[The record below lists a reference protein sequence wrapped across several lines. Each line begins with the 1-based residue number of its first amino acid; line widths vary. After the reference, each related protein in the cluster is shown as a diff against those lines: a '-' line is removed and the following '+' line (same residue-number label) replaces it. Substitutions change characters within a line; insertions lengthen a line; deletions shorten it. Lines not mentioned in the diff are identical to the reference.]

1 MRRAPILLAL
11 TMAFVAA
18 GCGGGGDSTGTV
30 ATGTVATD
38 TTASAGASGCQNVEA
53 PAARKDG
60 NETAPTTKLDP
71 TKTYTLTFDTSCGT
85 FVVTLDQKLAPNTAA
100 SLVSLANK
108 GFFDKTVFHRIV
120 PGFVIQGGDPLQDGT
135 GGAGYSTVDKP
146 KPDSAYVKGVVAM
159 AKTGAEPAG
168 TGGSQFFIVT
178 GDDIGLPPDYAIVGK
193 VTDGQSVV
201 DTIGKLGDPATE
213 KPLQP
218 VVVNKV
224 TVGES

>member
-1 MRRAPILLAL
+1 VRRVILLLAL
-11 TMAFVAA
+11 ATALLAA
-18 GCGGGGDSTGTV
+18 GCGGSGDSTTTGETATV
-30 ATGTVATD
+30 ASPGD
-38 TTASAGASGCQNVEA
+38 SGCENVEA
-53 PAARKDG
+53 PPAREDG
-60 NETAPTTKLDP
+60 TETAPTAKLDP
-71 TKTYTLTFDTSCGT
+71 AKTYTLTFDTSCGT

-100 SLVSLANK
+100 SLVSLAKK

-135 GGAGYSTVDKP
+135 GGAGYSTVDTP
-146 KPDSAYVKGVVAM
+146 KPDSAYVRGVVAM
-159 AKTGAEPAG
+159 AKTGEEPPG

-193 VTDGQSVV
+193 ITDGQAVV
-201 DTIGKLGDPATE
+201 DTIGKLGDPTTE
-213 KPLQP
+213 QPLQP